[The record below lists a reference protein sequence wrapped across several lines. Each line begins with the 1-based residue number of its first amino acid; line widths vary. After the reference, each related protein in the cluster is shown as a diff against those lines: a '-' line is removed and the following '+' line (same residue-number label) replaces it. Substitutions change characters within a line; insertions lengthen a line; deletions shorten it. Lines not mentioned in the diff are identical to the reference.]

1 MNSSEVRL
9 LIADF
14 GYRSNVTLTELNAT
28 IFENLTL
35 SCLEEIAVDEPYDVS
50 CYWLRNDTELHSWDY
65 GIKNLTVLRRESG
78 IIDEYVVE
86 AKYRGKY
93 N

>member
-1 MNSSEVRL
+1 M
-9 LIADF
+9 
-14 GYRSNVTLTELNAT
+14 
-28 IFENLTL
+28 
-35 SCLEEIAVDEPYDVS
+35 DEPYDVS

-93 N
+93 D